1 MRRGDDF
8 AWGGLGAH
16 RISAGFG
23 ADTVNGGS
31 GNDTIYATADDGAV
45 HSIDC
50 GPGIDHVFIRA
61 GDTTLNCETV
71 DTVT

>member
-1 MRRGDDF
+1 M
-8 AWGGLGAH
+8 GGA
-16 RISAGFG
+16 
-23 ADTVNGGS
+23 

-45 HSIDC
+45 DSIDC